1 MKKTPKATTQT
12 ERYQYQFRPIKS
24 YSAEDVLAA
33 GGTTAFAH
41 KMGKT
46 AKTLVEK
53 MKETPKDS
61 FLTDQEMES
70 ALKLLREEK

>member
-1 MKKTPKATTQT
+1 M
-12 ERYQYQFRPIKS
+12 
-24 YSAEDVLAA
+24 AA